1 MRTNFGASHRA
12 TTSAP
17 WEEKWIPAQQLVPV
31 IDAMPFEQTL
41 VPVDPAGEARRL
53 EVRRGQDHDARTRG
67 LEDGER
73 AVELA
78 GQELG
83 EQQACDQ
90 EAAEDEEGVD
100 TEVLATRPADVGVVE
115 ED

>member
-1 MRTNFGASHRA
+1 M
-12 TTSAP
+12 
-17 WEEKWIPAQQLVPV
+17 

-41 VPVDPAGEARRL
+41 VPVDPAGEVRRL
-53 EVRRGQDHDARTRG
+53 EVRRGQQHDTRTRG

-73 AVELA
+73 TVELA

-115 ED
+115 EDGRDRGGP